1 MTSQTNSM
9 RACLFCIVNIHTADC
24 YFCHLHAFLNKQKSH
39 HYLHHGPSVR
49 YSSILKTKKKKQKR
63 NSCSQAT
70 SSSETFFGQLF
81 ITIIII
87 TNGTKAHLVLHL
99 IYRFY

>member
-49 YSSILKTKKKKQKR
+49 YSSILKTKKKNRK
-63 NSCSQAT
+63 
-70 SSSETFFGQLF
+70 ETPARRPHLQVRLF
-81 ITIIII
+81 LD
-87 TNGTKAHLVLHL
+87 NFL
-99 IYRFY
+99 

>member
-1 MTSQTNSM
+1 MTSQTNLM
-9 RACLFCIVNIHTADC
+9 RACLFCIVNIHKPYC

-49 YSSILKTKKKKQKR
+49 YSSILKTKKKKTEK
-63 NSCSQAT
+63 QAT